1 MIQIQEAVRAHLQ
14 EQTGVETV
22 CDRSLCRRY
31 PMLAVSVREEGVTL
45 LDGGRQ
51 AEHAFSVTVYAATD
65 RSRAEAGEMLSQIVP
80 VLLRGIP
87 MEQTRGDAAGAGAE
101 TAGESAGER
110 SASGESKGYRAC
122 EKRVLHPLNLST
134 EGEELT
140 FTVALCVPLPP
151 AAVSGQEEAGVMT
164 TLHFHV

>member
-65 RSRAEAGEMLSQIVP
+65 RSRAEAGEMLSRIVP

-87 MEQTRGDAAGAGAE
+87 MEQTRGDAAGAG
-101 TAGESAGER
+101 
-110 SASGESKGYRAC
+110 